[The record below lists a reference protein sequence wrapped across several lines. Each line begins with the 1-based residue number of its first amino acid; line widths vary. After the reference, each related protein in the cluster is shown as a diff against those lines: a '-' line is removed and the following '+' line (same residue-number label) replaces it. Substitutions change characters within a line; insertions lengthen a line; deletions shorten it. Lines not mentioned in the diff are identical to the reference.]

1 MKNSG
6 NLQDSSFTSAG
17 LGYWKNEGITKEN
30 WNDHK
35 WQLKNRI
42 TNLKGLEQHLHLTS
56 DERNGVILSGDK
68 LALSITPHFF
78 NLIDRND
85 PNCPIRRQVIPTIE
99 EITTSP
105 EEMADPCGEDSHM
118 PVPGLVHRYP
128 DRVLFLVTDRC
139 ASYCRYCTD
148 FGMAGIL

>member
-105 EEMADPCGEDSHM
+105 EEMADPKDGDNETT
-118 PVPGLVHRYP
+118 VGT
-128 DRVLFLVTDRC
+128 RVLN
-139 ASYCRYCTD
+139 AQS
-148 FGMAGIL
+148 